1 MTNRERM
8 LLGLSGGQPDR
19 IAWAP
24 NFDWWLGINS
34 RNGTLPEEYR
44 GLNRNDIVRKVGAAI
59 WSRAGLIG
67 SNGSSEVKTKSH
79 TEGDKTYTIYETPVG
94 SVSTM
99 HQTASELT
107 KAVFLKEHIVKNVE
121 DLKVLRFIIENTTYY
136 PTYDSFIK
144 ADEEVGDDGIAL
156 YMGVPSV
163 PMIQLM
169 KSHIGWV
176 NGLYMLHDHA
186 EEMEKTADVIAQKAV
201 EASELIADS
210 PAKVAETGDNLDERT
225 FSPKLF
231 ERYGLPY
238 YKQISKILHKNDK
251 IFKCHACGFIK
262 HLLPMLKDSG
272 LDAIEAFPT
281 TPMNDLTI
289 REAREKLDGKVSI
302 MSGIP
307 SVIMFRKVL
316 SDDKFRDYVSKL
328 LDDIQPANGFVLG
341 MADNVPAD
349 ADFDRVAM
357 ISQIVDDYYGFK

>member
-8 LLGLSGGQPDR
+8 LVGLSGEQPDR

-24 NFDWWLGINS
+24 NFYWWLGINS
-34 RNGTLPEEYR
+34 RNGTLPEEYK
-44 GLNRNDIVRKVGAAI
+44 GLSRNDIVRKVGAAI

-67 SNGSSEVKTKSH
+67 SKGSPEIKTKSH
-79 TEGDKTYTIYETPVG
+79 TEGDKTYTVYETPVG

-99 HQTASELT
+99 HQTASEWT
-107 KAVFLKEHIVKNVE
+107 KAVFLKEHMVKSVE
-121 DLKVLRFIIENTTYY
+121 DLKVLRFMIENTTYY
-136 PTYDSFIK
+136 PAYESFVK
-144 ADEEVGDDGIAL
+144 ADEDVGDDGIAL

-169 KSHIGWV
+169 KSYIGWV
-176 NGLYMLHDHA
+176 GGLYMLHDHT
-186 EEMEKTADVIAQKAV
+186 EEMEKTADVFTQKAV
-201 EASELIADS
+201 EACEVIADS
-210 PAKVAETGDNLDERT
+210 PAKVVETGDNLDERT

-238 YKQISKILHKNDK
+238 YRQMSKILHAKDK
-251 IFKCHACGFIK
+251 IFKCHACGFVK
-262 HLLPMLKDSG
+262 HLLPMIKDSG

-281 TPMNDLTI
+281 SPMNDLTI
-289 REAREKLDGKVSI
+289 HEAREKLEGKVSI

-307 SVIMFRKVL
+307 SVIMFRKVMK
-316 SDDKFRDYVSKL
+316 DDDFRDYVFDV
-328 LDDIQPANGFVLG
+328 LDSIQPGDGFVLG

-357 ISQIVDDYYGFK
+357 ISQIIDDYYGFR